1 MHSSAVSNSASADK
15 NGDKPGKKVRKFL
28 FRKLWL
34 PRAVYEALPYF
45 YILAGLTTLISGI
58 YLPDETWMLPY
69 VVLLGLVCLH
79 AGLAVATLRYRYSHR
94 RQKEQSDINSH
105 NQSSNQ

>member
-1 MHSSAVSNSASADK
+1 MHSNAVSHSASTAK
-15 NGDKPGKKVRKFL
+15 NGDEPGKKVRKFL

-34 PRAVYEALPYF
+34 PRAIYEALPYL
-45 YILAGLTTLISGI
+45 YILAGLITLISGI
-58 YLPDETWMLPY
+58 YLPDGTWMLPY

-94 RQKEQSDINSH
+94 RQKDQPDH
-105 NQSSNQ
+105 NTRHPK